1 MKLPI
6 LLCLL
11 FISSSYATC
20 TDTCDTYMGTCY
32 DNTEV
37 SGCTSDADCCPT
49 TSTAC
54 TDTCDTYMG
63 TCYVNTEVSGCTSDA
78 DCCPTTS
85 TACTDTCDTYGG
97 TCNDNTDKGCLNDAD
112 CCATACT
119 DTCYS
124 GSCAE
129 SGSYCSS
136 NDDCCAGCLDY
147 CAQNGHCFIS
157 SEACDDDDECCAI
170 CDVMERPVADPPIY
184 GAARQS
190 QQDGDENMNMI
201 CKKDFDNDNSCTV
214 CPDGKTRCLYDSDC
228 SVCLDADDA
237 GKRYCANSPNT
248 VECTNDY
255 DCFGYTSGY
264 TQNIYFGAD
273 ASTSIYYG
281 LECSQNIC
289 TDGMTICAHDNDC
302 YICQSSGVCG
312 VYADVC
318 DPNDEGLPTCTPLC
332 LDPVDTT
339 GYSNVVTD
347 RRANTGLSDTPFM
360 YWSYDNA
367 DFACA
372 EGYSGIPEAECNKG
386 QPLVLSGC
394 DVAEVPFS
402 GPDWADG
409 DDGSVGD
416 AGSHSTQ
423 DRFRI
428 VIDGVEKTTGTLGI
442 FEGET
447 IIHRLTD
454 SNLVVNQMLLTNIY
468 SIDTNVD
475 WNVWDTQFKT
485 GEDTDDPNGNKF
497 TLKFWDGTTEI
508 TLSPEY
514 EYNNDGNVAFITFTN
529 PTFCTEPSTTG
540 YVFTSAT
547 GSLAKASFSRTGIS
561 CASGYSGEVTI
572 NECTAAE
579 QPYSVSGCVEVTEC
593 TTPTT
598 AGYVF
603 TSATG
608 SLAKASFS
616 RTGISCASGYSGEVT
631 INECT
636 EAGQPYSVSGC
647 VEVPTCGTG
656 VATHDCLCN
665 GARRLRR
672 RLSTATCVSGEVC
685 QSDGTCVVHCEGEFG
700 GYGACSDGKK
710 SRQYDVT
717 IPASNGG
724 DDCDHPDDYI
734 DEQDCLGHIGDQ
746 CSDNVHCGS
755 EYCDGNS
762 CADLLEN
769 GELCWEDGEVQGSCP
784 AGSTC
789 YRKDDAYDVWYD
801 NYADYDCSDSGC
813 LDAISILEECR
824 FNNDY
829 ECKCLI
835 TGVEMPICTLSEEVV
850 GEKCTCGPRG
860 EDRRCSVGSAC
871 QNDNGFFCQVLCSED
886 SETYGGCYCS
896 VGGFSDSSGE
906 ECIRGDICSS
916 GTCIGKCG
924 RGSPMNP
931 NPSQEDADAECTNPS
946 YPTCDMVNNR
956 CAEAEGGRGT
966 GQACTENEQCVS
978 GLCDINS
985 CAEAPGA
992 SGSCNP
998 GHELVG
1004 DACSKCKVGR
1014 HSNGL
1019 QACSKWAD
1027 RYFAGKSKK
1036 TSAVDMRALIEE
1048 QKANLDIGN
1057 RRRNVRDMLKWMKNE
1072 IIGLSRKVRLKKDTL
1087 SFSAAFSQRLTSRG
1101 NDVDVFVPKTKTKI
1115 TTAQACDEADVDVS
1129 SQTVPYEIS
1138 QDEGETA
1145 LVCKGSTPI
1154 TKLLMERDGEVHDE
1168 ENDVYKYAC
1177 WNGAGWDADVQ
1188 VADGGSYTCGTQ
1200 KFFVN
1205 SLSGVTCDAT
1215 DPVSSA
1221 DSNVDVG
1228 TDNCGTIAEGEVCTD
1243 YTCNANFVS
1252 QSGPSCTVDG
1262 YQPAVCECPV
1272 GHVEDGAACQVI
1284 LAQNGDPCSANEE
1297 CVSGHCVTNG
1307 CVADPNA
1314 LNWVVAPPD
1323 QTAAGNLVT
1332 PKFKIYLDG
1341 VEQHNPD
1348 GKLAMIKDG
1357 YVYGLDDDGSFQNAL
1372 GQTLWAPEEFNTES
1386 EGDVFQIH
1394 WSPDGIEEYTSAT
1407 ATYTLI
1413 IEDQATYTVN
1423 YYTTIDMTWDLQ
1435 TKWNLVS
1442 FIVKPANIN
1451 DALASIDADNL
1462 QGCTDTECSN
1472 GGEYIILRDGKTVR
1486 FYDLGPDIAGGAL
1499 DKKWYSLTTAMGT
1512 FNSAFKDFVEGGTA
1526 FKYFTPEA
1534 RIETITGPQ
1543 YESIDYDFKPGF
1555 NWVGL
1560 IGQNEIPYGANEFH
1574 DDLFIGNADA
1584 TVGDSIIHRD
1594 GATVEFYDEGDNFG
1608 GQLKRKWYSMA
1619 GQTFKLKPGEG
1630 FYYKRTGSAVQ
1641 ITKTI

>member
-20 TDTCDTYMGTCY
+20 MDTCDTSYGTCY

-63 TCYVNTEVSGCTSDA
+63 TCAENTEVSGCTSDA
-78 DCCPTTS
+78 DCCP

-97 TCNDNTDKGCLNDAD
+97 TCNDNTDKSCTSDAD
-112 CCATACT
+112 CCPTAPTACT
-119 DTCYS
+119 DTCDTYM
-124 GSCAE
+124 GTCAE
-129 SGSYCSS
+129 NTEVLMCTSNADCCSTGCTDTCDTYMGTCAENTEVFVCTS
-136 NDDCCAGCLDY
+136 NADCCAV
-147 CAQNGHCFIS
+147 
-157 SEACDDDDECCAI
+157 CDTTA
-170 CDVMERPVADPPIY
+170 RPVADPPIY

-190 QQDGDENMNMI
+190 QPYGDEHMNMI

-264 TQNIYFGAD
+264 IQNIYFGAD

-547 GSLAKASFSRTGIS
+547 GSLAKGSFSRTGIS

-572 NECTAAE
+572 NECTEAG

-608 SLAKASFS
+608 SLAKGSFS

-672 RLSTATCVSGEVC
+672 RLSTATCVSGETC
-685 QSDGTCVVHCEGEFG
+685 HSDGTCSVPVCTTPSTTGYDFTTATGSPAKGSFSITISCASGYYGIPTASECNEAGQPYSVMGCQILNQCSEVFQIGGGNSCSCNGDVISSGYCHGTYYSNNPKCDGETRPCSCSSGNECVSGETCHSDGTCSVVVVPVHCEGEFG

-717 IPASNGG
+717 ISASNGG
-724 DDCDHPDDYI
+724 DDCDHPDEYI
-734 DEQDCLGHIGDQ
+734 DEQVCIGLIGDQ
-746 CSDNVHCGS
+746 CSDNVHCDS
-755 EYCDGNS
+755 DYCDS
-762 CADLLEN
+762 
-769 GELCWEDGEVQGSCP
+769 
-784 AGSTC
+784 
-789 YRKDDAYDVWYD
+789 
-801 NYADYDCSDSGC
+801 
-813 LDAISILEECR
+813 
-824 FNNDY
+824 
-829 ECKCLI
+829 
-835 TGVEMPICTLSEEVV
+835 
-850 GEKCTCGPRG
+850 
-860 EDRRCSVGSAC
+860 
-871 QNDNGFFCQVLCSED
+871 
-886 SETYGGCYCS
+886 
-896 VGGFSDSSGE
+896 
-906 ECIRGDICSS
+906 
-916 GTCIGKCG
+916 
-924 RGSPMNP
+924 
-931 NPSQEDADAECTNPS
+931 
-946 YPTCDMVNNR
+946 
-956 CAEAEGGRGT
+956 
-966 GQACTENEQCVS
+966 
-978 GLCDINS
+978 NS

-1272 GHVEDGAACQVI
+1272 GHVEDGAACQAATISKPVAWGAQVGGTLNMPFYIQVI
-1284 LAQNGDPCSANEE
+1284 IDDVEQLTGVVGVFNANDELIGSTDE
-1297 CVSGHCVTNG
+1297 IKDDVSPTEGFVDDYQGNDFVGKNVFYLGAAASTNG
-1307 CVADPNA
+1307 GALTFKFSTDGTNSFDISAPTAITYADGTDDDLSPA
-1314 LNWVVAPPD
+1314 WDYYPMVDAVT
-1323 QTAAGNLVT
+1323 QTITYNTGWT
-1332 PKFKIYLDG
+1332 WISFG
-1341 VEQHNPD
+1341 VE
-1348 GKLAMIKDG
+1348 K
-1357 YVYGLDDDGSFQNAL
+1357 
-1372 GQTLWAPEEFNTES
+1372 
-1386 EGDVFQIH
+1386 
-1394 WSPDGIEEYTSAT
+1394 
-1407 ATYTLI
+1407 
-1413 IEDQATYTVN
+1413 
-1423 YYTTIDMTWDLQ
+1423 Q
-1435 TKWNLVS
+1435 TKAIS
-1442 FIVKPANIN
+1442 TIF
-1451 DALASIDADNL
+1451 DSM
-1462 QGCTDTECSN
+1462 N
-1472 GGEYIILRDGKTVR
+1472 GGEKFECQGNIGSSQYIKDYGWYPDMDFPDYHMCKVKLGDDKTVSVKGKVTSVT
-1486 FYDLGPDIAGGAL
+1486 YDLTLAWTWVGVPGLEDINLSTFLPGNFEQGDKVECQGNIGSSQYIKDYGWYPDMSLPLLAAKGCKL
-1499 DKKWYSLTTAMGT
+1499 KKTTLGT
-1512 FNSAFKDFVEGGTA
+1512 FTQS
-1526 FKYFTPEA
+1526 
-1534 RIETITGPQ
+1534 
-1543 YESIDYDFKPGF
+1543 
-1555 NWVGL
+1555 L
-1560 IGQNEIPYGANEFH
+1560 
-1574 DDLFIGNADA
+1574 
-1584 TVGDSIIHRD
+1584 
-1594 GATVEFYDEGDNFG
+1594 
-1608 GQLKRKWYSMA
+1608 
-1619 GQTFKLKPGEG
+1619 
-1630 FYYKRTGSAVQ
+1630 
-1641 ITKTI
+1641 